1 MGLGL
6 PLARRVARQM
16 GGDVVLDTSY
26 HEGSRF
32 ILKLPKA

>member
-6 PLARRVARQM
+6 TYSRTVARRL

-26 HEGSRF
+26 AGPGARF
-32 ILKLPKA
+32 KVVI